1 MTYPII
7 YIWWFPIYI
16 YVNIIYTLIPYYTS
30 HIMVT
35 ASHELSH
42 EISGGF
48 RSNGSPSHPRGFF
61 EKILLDS
68 LDENWGTMLGNQK
81 KNAAMNPLSAIKSPH
96 SLPSGKLLHNELENH
111 HFLAG

>member
-1 MTYPII
+1 
-7 YIWWFPIYI
+7 
-16 YVNIIYTLIPYYTS
+16 
-30 HIMVT
+30 MVI

-81 KNAAMNPLSAIKSPH
+81 KKRSDESTLCHKISPFFT
-96 SLPSGKLLHNELENH
+96 LW
-111 HFLAG
+111 